1 MKATRLNNLKKN
13 ILPGIFAMI
22 IIFSLFSCAT
32 SVSFLSSAVVPAA
45 RGSVKIKTDNNKN
58 YVIQISLSDLAE
70 STRLQP
76 AKLTF
81 IVWMITDR
89 DLTKNIGQLNSSKG
103 FMSKQLKGS
112 FKTVSSDKPVKI
124 FITAEDDPAVQYPG
138 TQVVLSTDKFML

>member
-1 MKATRLNNLKKN
+1 MKTTRLINLKKN

-22 IIFSLFSCAT
+22 LIFSLFSCAT
-32 SVSFLSSAVVPAA
+32 SVSFLNSAFVPAA

-58 YVIQISLSDLAE
+58 YSIQITLSDLAE
-70 STRLQP
+70 ASRLQP
-76 AKLTF
+76 PKLTY

-124 FITAEDDPAVQYPG
+124 FITAEDDAAVQYPG

>member
-13 ILPGIFAMI
+13 ILRGIFAMI
-22 IIFSLFSCAT
+22 LIFSLFSCAT
-32 SVSFLSSAVVPAA
+32 SVSFLNSAFVPAA

-58 YVIQISLSDLAE
+58 YVIQITLSDLAE
-70 STRLQP
+70 ASRLQP
-76 AKLTF
+76 AKLTY

-124 FITAEDDPAVQYPG
+124 FITAEDDAAVQYPG

>member
-1 MKATRLNNLKKN
+1 MKTTRLINLKKN

-22 IIFSLFSCAT
+22 LIFSLFSCAT
-32 SVSFLSSAVVPAA
+32 SVNFLNSAVVPAA

-58 YVIQISLSDLAE
+58 YVIQITLSDLAE
-70 STRLQP
+70 ASRLQP
-76 AKLTF
+76 PKLTY

-124 FITAEDDPAVQYPG
+124 FITAEDDAAVQYPG

>member
-1 MKATRLNNLKKN
+1 MKTTKLINLKKN

-22 IIFSLFSCAT
+22 LIFSLFSCAT
-32 SVSFLSSAVVPAA
+32 SVNFLNSAFVPAA

-58 YVIQISLSDLAE
+58 YSIQITLSDLAE
-70 STRLQP
+70 ASRLQP
-76 AKLTF
+76 PKLTY

-124 FITAEDDPAVQYPG
+124 FITAEDDAAVQYPG

>member
-45 RGSVKIKTDNNKN
+45 KGSVKIKTDNNKN

-76 AKLTF
+76 AKLTY

>member
-32 SVSFLSSAVVPAA
+32 SVSFLNSALVPAA

-58 YVIQISLSDLAE
+58 YVIQITLSDLAE
-70 STRLQP
+70 ASRLEP
-76 AKLTF
+76 AKLTY

-124 FITAEDDPAVQYPG
+124 FITAEDDAAVQYPG

>member
-1 MKATRLNNLKKN
+1 M
-13 ILPGIFAMI
+13 IF
-22 IIFSLFSCAT
+22 IFSLFSCAT
-32 SVSFLSSAVVPAA
+32 SVNFLNSSVVPAA

-58 YVIQISLSDLAE
+58 YVIQITLSDLAE
-70 STRLQP
+70 ASRLEP
-76 AKLTF
+76 AKLTY

-124 FITAEDDPAVQYPG
+124 FITAEDDAAVQYPG

>member
-1 MKATRLNNLKKN
+1 MKTTKLSNLKKN

-22 IIFSLFSCAT
+22 LIFSLFACAT
-32 SVSFLSSAVVPAA
+32 NVKFLSSAAVPAA
-45 RGSVKIKTDNNKN
+45 RGSVKVKTDNNKN

-70 STRLQP
+70 SSRLQP
-76 AKLTF
+76 AKLTY
-81 IVWMITDR
+81 IVWMTTDR

-124 FITAEDDPAVQYPG
+124 FITAEDDAAVQYPG
-138 TQVVLSTDKFML
+138 DQVVLSTDKFML

>member
-1 MKATRLNNLKKN
+1 MKTTKLINLKKN

-22 IIFSLFSCAT
+22 FIFSLFSCAT
-32 SVSFLSSAVVPAA
+32 SVNFLNSSVVPAA

-58 YVIQISLSDLAE
+58 YVIQITLSDLAE
-70 STRLQP
+70 ASRLEP
-76 AKLTF
+76 AKLTY

-124 FITAEDDPAVQYPG
+124 FITAEYDAAVQYPG

>member
-13 ILPGIFAMI
+13 ILRGIFAMI
-22 IIFSLFSCAT
+22 LIFSLFSCAT
-32 SVSFLSSAVVPAA
+32 SVSFLNSALVPAA

-58 YVIQISLSDLAE
+58 YVIQITLSDLAE
-70 STRLQP
+70 ASRLQP
-76 AKLTF
+76 AKLTY

-124 FITAEDDPAVQYPG
+124 FITAEDDAAVQYPG

>member
-1 MKATRLNNLKKN
+1 MKTTKLINLKKN

-22 IIFSLFSCAT
+22 LIFSLFSCAT
-32 SVSFLSSAVVPAA
+32 SVSFLNSAVVPAA

-58 YVIQISLSDLAE
+58 YVIQITLSDLAE
-70 STRLQP
+70 ASRLQP
-76 AKLTF
+76 PKLTY

-124 FITAEDDPAVQYPG
+124 FITAEDDAAVQYPG
-138 TQVVLSTDKFML
+138 SQVVLSTDKFML

>member
-13 ILPGIFAMI
+13 ILRGIFAMI
-22 IIFSLFSCAT
+22 LIFSLFSCAT
-32 SVSFLSSAVVPAA
+32 SVSFLNSALVPAA

-58 YVIQISLSDLAE
+58 YTIQITLSDLAE
-70 STRLQP
+70 ASRLQP
-76 AKLTF
+76 PKLTY

-124 FITAEDDPAVQYPG
+124 FITAEDDAAVQYPG

>member
-1 MKATRLNNLKKN
+1 MKTTRLINLKKN

-22 IIFSLFSCAT
+22 LIFSLFSCAT
-32 SVSFLSSAVVPAA
+32 SVNFLNSAVVPAA

-58 YVIQISLSDLAE
+58 YAIQITLSDLAE
-70 STRLQP
+70 ASRLQP
-76 AKLTF
+76 PKLTY

-124 FITAEDDPAVQYPG
+124 FITAEDDAAVQYPG
-138 TQVVLSTDKFML
+138 SQVVLSTDKFML

>member
-22 IIFSLFSCAT
+22 LIFSLFSCAT
-32 SVSFLSSAVVPAA
+32 SVTFLNSSVVPAA
-45 RGSVKIKTDNNKN
+45 KGSVKVKTDNNKN

-76 AKLTF
+76 AKLTY

-103 FMSKQLKGS
+103 FMSKATQRILQDS
-112 FKTVSSDKPVKI
+112 I
-124 FITAEDDPAVQYPG
+124 FR
-138 TQVVLSTDKFML
+138 

>member
-1 MKATRLNNLKKN
+1 MKTTKLINLKKN

-22 IIFSLFSCAT
+22 FIFSLFSCAT
-32 SVSFLSSAVVPAA
+32 SVSFLNSAFVPAA

-58 YVIQISLSDLAE
+58 YVIQITLSDLAE
-70 STRLQP
+70 ASRLEP
-76 AKLTF
+76 AKLTY

-124 FITAEDDPAVQYPG
+124 FITAEDDAAVQYPG

>member
-1 MKATRLNNLKKN
+1 MKTTKLINLKKN

-22 IIFSLFSCAT
+22 LIFSLFSCAT
-32 SVSFLSSAVVPAA
+32 SVRFLNSAVVPAA

-58 YVIQISLSDLAE
+58 YTIQITLSDLAE
-70 STRLQP
+70 ASRLQP
-76 AKLTF
+76 PKLTY

-124 FITAEDDPAVQYPG
+124 FITAEDDAAVQYPG

>member
-45 RGSVKIKTDNNKN
+45 KGSVKIKTDNNKN

-124 FITAEDDPAVQYPG
+124 FISAEDDPAVQYPG

>member
-1 MKATRLNNLKKN
+1 MKTTRLINLKKN

-22 IIFSLFSCAT
+22 LIFSLFSCAT
-32 SVSFLSSAVVPAA
+32 SVNFLNSAFVPAA

-58 YVIQISLSDLAE
+58 YSIQITLSDLAE
-70 STRLQP
+70 ASRLQP
-76 AKLTF
+76 PKLTY
-81 IVWMITDR
+81 IVWMVTDR

-124 FITAEDDPAVQYPG
+124 FITAEDDAAVQYPG

>member
-1 MKATRLNNLKKN
+1 MKTTRLSNLKKN

-22 IIFSLFSCAT
+22 LIFSLFSCAT
-32 SVSFLSSAVVPAA
+32 NVKFLNSQVVPAA
-45 RGSVKIKTDNNKN
+45 RGSVKVKTDNNKN

-76 AKLTF
+76 AKLTY
-81 IVWMITDR
+81 IVWMTTDR

-124 FITAEDDPAVQYPG
+124 FITAEDDAAVQFPG
-138 TQVVLSTDKFML
+138 PQVVLSTDKFML

>member
-1 MKATRLNNLKKN
+1 MKTTRLINLKKN

-22 IIFSLFSCAT
+22 LIFSLFSCAT
-32 SVSFLSSAVVPAA
+32 SVNFLNSAFVPAA

-58 YVIQISLSDLAE
+58 YSIQITLSDLAE
-70 STRLQP
+70 ASRLQP
-76 AKLTF
+76 PKLTY

-124 FITAEDDPAVQYPG
+124 FITAEDDAAVQYPG

>member
-13 ILPGIFAMI
+13 ILRGIFAMI
-22 IIFSLFSCAT
+22 LIFSLFSCAT
-32 SVSFLSSAVVPAA
+32 SVSFLNSAFVPAA

-58 YVIQISLSDLAE
+58 YVIQITLSDLAE
-70 STRLQP
+70 ASRLQP
-76 AKLTF
+76 AKLTY

>member
-1 MKATRLNNLKKN
+1 MKTTKLINLKKN

-22 IIFSLFSCAT
+22 LIFSLFSCAT
-32 SVSFLSSAVVPAA
+32 SVNFLNSAVVPAA

-58 YVIQISLSDLAE
+58 YSIQITLSDLAE
-70 STRLQP
+70 ASRLQP
-76 AKLTF
+76 PKLTY

-112 FKTVSSDKPVKI
+112 FKTVSSDKPIKI
-124 FITAEDDPAVQYPG
+124 FITAEDDAAVQYPG
-138 TQVVLSTDKFML
+138 SQVVLSTDKFML

>member
-1 MKATRLNNLKKN
+1 MKTTKLINLKKN

-22 IIFSLFSCAT
+22 FIFSLFSCAT
-32 SVSFLSSAVVPAA
+32 SVNFLNSSVVPAA
-45 RGSVKIKTDNNKN
+45 RGSVKIKTDNKKN
-58 YVIQISLSDLAE
+58 YVIQITLSDLAE
-70 STRLQP
+70 ASRLEP
-76 AKLTF
+76 AKLTY

-124 FITAEDDPAVQYPG
+124 FITAEDDAAVQYPG

>member
-1 MKATRLNNLKKN
+1 MKTTRLINLKKN

-22 IIFSLFSCAT
+22 LIFSLISCAT
-32 SVSFLSSAVVPAA
+32 SVNFLNSAVVPAA

-58 YVIQISLSDLAE
+58 YSIQITLTDLAE
-70 STRLQP
+70 ASRLQP
-76 AKLTF
+76 PKLTY

-89 DLTKNIGQLNSSKG
+89 ELTKNIGQLNSSKG

-124 FITAEDDPAVQYPG
+124 FITAEDDAAVQYPG
-138 TQVVLSTDKFML
+138 NQVVLSTDKFML